1 MIPAYYEFANTAKVL
16 SGDRAIENIP
26 YELRNLRC
34 SRALVI
40 TNSQLRGLGLV
51 DVVLSALAD
60 GAIEVGALYD
70 DVPVDSSVT
79 VVNEVARAFGDNR
92 CDSIVAVGGGSV
104 LDTAKGA
111 RIVLSTG
118 AADLMDLRGSDRL
131 VGRFM
136 TPFVAVPTT
145 AGTGSEVTGAAVIK
159 DTERHVKMAF
169 ASLDL
174 VPDVAVL
181 DPRMTMGLP
190 PRLTGST
197 GMDALTHAVEA
208 FSCRQANP
216 LSDAYARAAIDLVRV
231 YLPMA
236 VLEGRDMR
244 ARLAMANA
252 ALLAGV
258 SFSNSMVGIVH
269 AMGHACGGVAGVPHG
284 DAMAVLLPHGMAFNL
299 DCAGERYGE
308 LLLHLAG
315 AEAYAAT
322 PASERPAA
330 AVTAVRELLSWL
342 HENAGQPVTLSECGV
357 TAGQLPDIAKAAI
370 DDGSIVFNTRDADVH
385 DILRIL
391 EGAM

>member
-1 MIPAYYEFANTAKVL
+1 VIPAYYEFANTAKVL